1 MSDAFERAR
10 EMEEHEDFVTAS
22 KLYFESGISNLNDV
36 EFEPNRKYRVGV
48 ATLLRS
54 VSCAARA
61 DEMRR
66 ATGIKRIA
74 AGAIEQ
80 MVAADPDACLSGL
93 CREWLGDLHLITDS
107 AAATDHYRKAA
118 QYYQDCSDGMQ
129 ATWGME
135 EEFDYALWA
144 VEAFL
149 ETEEYDLPEGLP
161 ELDFEARI
169 RRKIDLSER
178 RS

>member
-1 MSDAFERAR
+1 MSDTFETAR
-10 EMEEHEDFVTAS
+10 EMEEDEDYAMAS
-22 KLYFESGISNLNDV
+22 KLFFESGISNLNDV
-36 EFEPNRKYRVGV
+36 GFEPNRKYRVGV
-48 ATLLRS
+48 AILIRS

-80 MVAADPDACLSGL
+80 MIAADPSACLSGL
-93 CREWLGDLHLITDS
+93 CQEWLGDLHLVTDS
-107 AAATDHYRKAA
+107 TGATDYYRKAA
-118 QYYQDCSDGMQ
+118 QCYQDCSDGMQ

-149 ETEEYDLPEGLP
+149 ESEGSGLQDGLP

-169 RRKIDLSER
+169 RSKIELSER